1 MNLIQKINDS
11 IESLNDSENNVFDFD
26 KELELLNELKEFVNK
41 HINDKNFIENY
52 RTKVEELNKTI
63 SNLISEKESLE
74 DKYNECSEELDKF
87 IKLMQSEIIGKM
99 GLLDYLEDEINLV
112 LEIKNFSG
120 IYNLREKIF
129 REFDIKF
136 EVKTT
141 IKDSP
146 RNEIVDYSL
155 FKV

>member
-1 MNLIQKINDS
+1 MNFIQKIDDS
-11 IESLNDSENNVFDFD
+11 IESLNDPENKIFDFD

-52 RTKVEELNKTI
+52 KTKVEELNKTI

-74 DKYNECSEELDKF
+74 DKYNECSDELDKF
-87 IKLMQSEIIGKM
+87 IKLMQSEITGKM

-112 LEIKNFSG
+112 LEIKDFSG

-141 IKDSP
+141 IKDSQ